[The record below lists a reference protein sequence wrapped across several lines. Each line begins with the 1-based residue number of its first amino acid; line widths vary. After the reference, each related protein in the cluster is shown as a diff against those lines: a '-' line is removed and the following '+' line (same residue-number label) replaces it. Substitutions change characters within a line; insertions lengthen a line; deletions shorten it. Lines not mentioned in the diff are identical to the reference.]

1 MCGTLKKDPKT
12 DPNFR
17 ELPTWFFLDFTGVV
31 SGIRDLPWPCDL
43 WTLGRFKM
51 LGLWC
56 VRVGFEVSGVLGFR
70 VLGFEVSGKALGLN
84 IWNRVWGYS
93 IIYP

>member
-1 MCGTLKKDPKT
+1 MVLLG
-12 DPNFR
+12 FYR
-17 ELPTWFFLDFTGVV
+17 VV

-51 LGLWC
+51 LGLWF

-70 VLGFEVSGKALGLN
+70 VLRFRVRLWALIFGIGFGGTLKITTITAAAT
-84 IWNRVWGYS
+84 
-93 IIYP
+93 